1 VAINFG
7 KMLNE
12 NSVRRK
18 LKRFHGRT
26 DDLVNSTIISI
37 LRARQKRNN
46 IIATGQIC
54 CVLCEQTPVRHGIA
68 IIPDTDPEQGEDY
81 VTLITYLCEYHTFNE
96 ELTINEIREKHVLP
110 YLLSVR
116 KEQKQKGQG
125 DRLTDR

>member
-18 LKRFHGRT
+18 LKRFHGQT

-46 IIATGQIC
+46 IIATIPTVNKQGQIC

-81 VTLITYLCEYHTFNE
+81 VTIITYLCEYHTFNE
-96 ELTINEIREKHVLP
+96 ELTINELREKHVLP
-110 YLLSVR
+110 
-116 KEQKQKGQG
+116 
-125 DRLTDR
+125 